1 MKNTQAVLFDT
12 DGVILDSEPLHTEAR
27 ARLFARL
34 GIPLDA
40 EKQIVLG
47 ARKYDYWQEFSV
59 KYSLPYTP
67 EQLIAREFR
76 EILALIKGKKVPES
90 PSLTALLRFLRDNG
104 VKIAVGSASSREYV
118 EGVLKYLKIYS
129 YFSALVCGDEVKRP
143 KPFPDTYLIAA
154 EKLGAVPEKCFVVED
169 SRTGSLAAAA
179 AKIPCIGY
187 RGTKTAQNS
196 DFSAC
201 KYVVS
206 DMREIIDILI
216 KENQ

>member
-27 ARLFARL
+27 ARLFSKL
-34 GIPLDA
+34 GIPLDT

-76 EILALIKGKKVPES
+76 EILALIKERKVPES
-90 PSLTALLRFLRDNG
+90 LYLTKLLKFLNDNK
-104 VKIAVGSASSREYV
+104 VKAAVGSASSREYV
-118 EGVLKYLKIYS
+118 EGVLEYLEIDG
-129 YFSALVCGDEVKRP
+129 YFSAIVCGDEVRRP
-143 KPFPDTYLIAA
+143 KPFPDTYLTAA
-154 EKLGAVPEKCFVVED
+154 DKLGAEPNRCFVVED
-169 SRTGSLAAAA
+169 SRTGSLAAEAA
-179 AKIPCIGY
+179 NIPCIGY
-187 RGTKTAQNS
+187 KGTQTALKT
-196 DFSAC
+196 DFSVC

-206 DMREIIDILI
+206 DMREIIGILE
-216 KENQ
+216 KENL